1 MIFEGAF
8 FRISFPAP
16 PDLSFF
22 MRNLLL
28 IFCNHF
34 VLRIVL
40 ILKILRISALW
51 IQKYCI
57 AMLFIINLSTF

>member
-1 MIFEGAF
+1 CLFALIWPISLRFEGAF

-22 MRNLLL
+22 MRNSLL
-28 IFCNHF
+28 IFCNQF

-40 ILKILRISALW
+40 ILKILRISAL
-51 IQKYCI
+51 
-57 AMLFIINLSTF
+57 